1 MVHLNSSF
9 GRDRHCNSN
18 YPLRIQ
24 KTRTSIRDN
33 QRLLLVALLTCL
45 NRTGFDARW
54 YRYFADL
61 SPKSPHPR
69 QWVVNGGEVVNSPA
83 ASKELRR
90 WRRFS
95 GGNWFAPLSSCACGG
110 LTGES
115 IPAKPNV
122 LFFSMRL
129 PCTASCPS
137 CSKRSVNETVQESEH
152 GTPRRA
158 AQIPVVE

>member
-9 GRDRHCNSN
+9 GRNRHCNSN
-18 YPLRIQ
+18 YTLRIQ

-69 QWVVNGGEVVNSPA
+69 QWVVNGGLAGVWHEVAVGQRI
-83 ASKELRR
+83 LD
-90 WRRFS
+90 
-95 GGNWFAPLSSCACGG
+95 PLSRRVTRETEPQGAEQGAQPV
-110 LTGES
+110 S
-115 IPAKPNV
+115 IH
-122 LFFSMRL
+122 F
-129 PCTASCPS
+129 
-137 CSKRSVNETVQESEH
+137 
-152 GTPRRA
+152 RA
-158 AQIPVVE
+158 V

>member
-69 QWVVNGGEVVNSPA
+69 QWVVNGGLAGVWHEVAVGQRILDPLS
-83 ASKELRR
+83 RR
-90 WRRFS
+90 VTRETYR
-95 GGNWFAPLSSCACGG
+95 GGN
-110 LTGES
+110 
-115 IPAKPNV
+115 
-122 LFFSMRL
+122 
-129 PCTASCPS
+129 
-137 CSKRSVNETVQESEH
+137 SVNLMAVSIH
-152 GTPRRA
+152 SRA
-158 AQIPVVE
+158 V